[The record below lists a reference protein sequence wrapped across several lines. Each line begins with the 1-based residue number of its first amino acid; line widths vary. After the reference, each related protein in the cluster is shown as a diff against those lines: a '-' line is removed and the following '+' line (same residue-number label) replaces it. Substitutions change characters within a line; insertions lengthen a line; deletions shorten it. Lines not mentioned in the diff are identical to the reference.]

1 MTLTIKNLIKI
12 VSKWYNYNIT
22 EDQAREIKSFVNDNV
37 EDVDCISEAEL
48 CWCIGEVV
56 PEVL

>member
-22 EDQAREIKSFVNDNV
+22 EDQAKEIISFVNDNV
-37 EDVDCISEAEL
+37 EDVDYISEEEL